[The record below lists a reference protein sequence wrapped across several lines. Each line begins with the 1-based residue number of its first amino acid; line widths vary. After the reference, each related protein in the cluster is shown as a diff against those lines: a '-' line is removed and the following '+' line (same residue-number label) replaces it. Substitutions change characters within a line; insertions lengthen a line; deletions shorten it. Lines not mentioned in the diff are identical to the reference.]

1 METERDDATQT
12 AVGVD
17 AVAPAVRFAFV
28 DGLRGFAALAIVVF
42 HLWWYEP
49 APFPLW
55 ESVNWLTHTALL
67 RTRGGVQVLL
77 VISGFVI
84 AYTLRMTWVTP
95 REVFSFLARRVVRLV
110 PAYWVA
116 IGFALLVDLL
126 CRTVFS
132 LPSPCDASPS
142 LPRVAAHLLFLQD
155 VLGFSSLS
163 AGLWTVCIEMQFYVV
178 AILGWG
184 LSQRL
189 TTHSNTGQPQPR
201 VAALLAVFALPALVA
216 LGYWQRLESTEPW
229 VTHYLWKF
237 FLGMV
242 TWWTLDRKV
251 PQWVFVSVVTIAV
264 GHLVFELTLDP
275 LFEWEFE
282 IPSANAIAIAT
293 AIAIFIAG
301 RRERLHVWLN
311 WPWLQHLSHISY
323 SLYLIHFPVCHL
335 LTTAGWRACHGAPTP
350 VQAVSLFGAS
360 VAVSLLAAHVLYVW
374 VEAPSVT
381 WAARLKRHASTA
393 TGKGK

>member
-1 METERDDATQT
+1 METERDNATQPT
-12 AVGVD
+12 VSVD
-17 AVAPAVRFAFV
+17 AVAPVVRFAFV
-28 DGLRGFAALAIVVF
+28 DGLRGLSALATVVF

-67 RTRGGVQVLL
+67 RTRGGVQVLP

-84 AYTLRMTWVTP
+84 AYTLRKTWVTP

-126 CRTVFS
+126 CRTVFN
-132 LPSPCDASPS
+132 LPSPCDTSPT
-142 LPRVAAHLLFLQD
+142 LPRGIAHLLFLQD

-189 TTHSNTGQPQPR
+189 TTRSESGHPQPTT
-201 VAALLAVFALPALVA
+201 AALLAVFATPALVA
-216 LGYWQRLESTEPW
+216 LCYWQRLESTEPW

-242 TWWTLDRKV
+242 TW
-251 PQWVFVSVVTIAV
+251 
-264 GHLVFELTLDP
+264 
-275 LFEWEFE
+275 
-282 IPSANAIAIAT
+282 
-293 AIAIFIAG
+293 
-301 RRERLHVWLN
+301 
-311 WPWLQHLSHISY
+311 
-323 SLYLIHFPVCHL
+323 
-335 LTTAGWRACHGAPTP
+335 
-350 VQAVSLFGAS
+350 
-360 VAVSLLAAHVLYVW
+360 
-374 VEAPSVT
+374 
-381 WAARLKRHASTA
+381 
-393 TGKGK
+393 

>member
-1 METERDDATQT
+1 METERANVTQPLVS
-12 AVGVD
+12 AD

-28 DGLRGFAALAIVVF
+28 DGLRGLSALAIVVF

-49 APFPLW
+49 EPFPLW
-55 ESVNWLTHTALL
+55 NAVNWLTHAALL

-84 AYTLRMTWVTP
+84 AYTLRKTWVTP
-95 REVFSFLARRVVRLV
+95 REMFSFLARRVVRLF

-126 CRTVFS
+126 CRTVFN
-132 LPSPCDASPS
+132 LPSPCDVHPTQS
-142 LPRVAAHLLFLQD
+142 RIAAHLVFLQD

-184 LSQRL
+184 IAQRL
-189 TTHSNTGQPQPR
+189 ATRSNIRHSQPTTS
-201 VAALLAVFALPALVA
+201 ALLAVFGSAALVA
-216 LGYWQRLESTEPW
+216 LCHWQRLESTEPW

-237 FLGMV
+237 FLGML
-242 TWWTLDRKV
+242 TWWTLERIV
-251 PQWVFVSVVTIAV
+251 PLSVFLSFVAIAI

-275 LFEWEFE
+275 SFEWEFE
-282 IPSANAIAIAT
+282 IPSASAVALAT
-293 AIAIFIAG
+293 ALAIFTAG
-301 RRERLHVWLN
+301 RWQRLHVWLN
-311 WPWLQHLSHISY
+311 WPWLQYLSRISY

-335 LTTAGWRACHGAPTP
+335 LTTAGWRWYHGAPTP
-350 VQAVSLFGAS
+350 AQAVVIFGAS
-360 VAVSLLAAHVLYVW
+360 LSASLLAAHVLYVW
-374 VEAPSVT
+374 VEAPSMT
-381 WAARLKRHASTA
+381 WTARMKRPVPI
-393 TGKGK
+393 

>member
-1 METERDDATQT
+1 MIA
-12 AVGVD
+12 APVLSVD
-17 AVAPAVRFAFV
+17 TDVPAVRFAFV
-28 DGLRGFAALAIVVF
+28 DGLRGLSALAIVVF

-49 APFPLW
+49 APFPLG

-67 RTRGGVQVLL
+67 RMRGGVQVLL

-84 AYTLRMTWVTP
+84 AYTLRKTWVTP
-95 REVFSFLARRVVRLV
+95 REVLSFLARRVVRLV

-126 CRTVFS
+126 CRTVFK
-132 LPSPCDASPS
+132 LPSPCDAPPS
-142 LPRVAAHLLFLQD
+142 LPRVAAHLVFLQD

-189 TTHSNTGQPQPR
+189 TTRSDIGHPQPR
-201 VAALLAVFALPALVA
+201 VAALLAVFATPALVS
-216 LGYWQRLESTEPW
+216 LCYWQRLESTEPW

-251 PQWVFVSVVTIAV
+251 PLWVFVSVVTIAV
-264 GHLVFELTLDP
+264 GHLVFELTLDT

-282 IPSANAIAIAT
+282 IPSANAIAITT

-311 WPWLQHLSHISY
+311 WPWLQHLSRISY

-335 LTTAGWRACHGAPTP
+335 LTTAGWRACHGGPTP
-350 VQAVSLFGAS
+350 VQAVALFGAS
-360 VAVSLLAAHVLYVW
+360 CAASLLAAHVLYVW
-374 VEAPSVT
+374 VEAPSMT
-381 WAARLKRHASTA
+381 WAARMKRRPSN
-393 TGKGK
+393 